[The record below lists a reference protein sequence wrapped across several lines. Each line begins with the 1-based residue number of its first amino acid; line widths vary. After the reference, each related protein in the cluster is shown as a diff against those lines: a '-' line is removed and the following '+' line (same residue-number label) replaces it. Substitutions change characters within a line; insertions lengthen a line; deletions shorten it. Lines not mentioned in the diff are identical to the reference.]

1 MRTHATIRLAG
12 EDLADARALCWN
24 AIVAAVQRIELH
36 EGHPR
41 PELLDQLRRL
51 TGCAWRL
58 ADVETDPSHPL
69 REVDLLA
76 LADAAA
82 QEIRVVQDNR
92 ENAWDPDDA
101 ARGALVEERA
111 KRVLRAL
118 EGESRPTERW
128 S

>member
-1 MRTHATIRLAG
+1 MRTDAAVRLAG
-12 EDLADARALCWN
+12 EDLDDARALCWN

-51 TGCAWRL
+51 NGCAWRL
-58 ADVETDPSHPL
+58 AYVETERSLPL
-69 REVDLLA
+69 REVDLLV

-82 QEIRVVQDNR
+82 QEVRGVQDNR

-101 ARGALVEERA
+101 ARGAVVEERA

-118 EGESRPTERW
+118 EG
-128 S
+128 